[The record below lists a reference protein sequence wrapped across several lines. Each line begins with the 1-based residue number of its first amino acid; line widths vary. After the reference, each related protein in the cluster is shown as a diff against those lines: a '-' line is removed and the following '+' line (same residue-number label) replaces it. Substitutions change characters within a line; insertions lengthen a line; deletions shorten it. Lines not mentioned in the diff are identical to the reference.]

1 MNSLSPQAQ
10 LVFDDPIA
18 LNTANDMLNK
28 HADTVN
34 PMVLFFLLGGQLSTT
49 WLFLGL
55 ENYDTRDL
63 HPLEAFILEQRA
75 PSRQLIGFT
84 VSCPLIMTCAL
95 PRCSQTADT
104 CTVIDDHDILD
115 RMLAPLSAIIQL
127 LFVGVAWSIYGT
139 FRSVMDKKG
148 VSMVDIPSRAPL
160 FPVVFT
166 ARSASFATSSA

>member
-18 LNTANDMLNK
+18 LNTANYMLNK

-55 ENYDTRDL
+55 ENDDTLDL

-75 PSRQLIGFT
+75 PNRQLVGFT

-95 PRCSQTADT
+95 PRCSQAANI
-104 CTVIDDHDILD
+104 CTVIDDQNVLN
-115 RMLAPLSAIIQL
+115 RMLALLSAIIQL
-127 LFVGVAWSIYGT
+127 LFVGVAWSIYGA
-139 FRSVMDKKG
+139 FRSIMDKKG
-148 VSMVDIPSRAPL
+148 VSLVDILSQAPL
-160 FPVVFT
+160 FPVVFIVH
-166 ARSASFATSSA
+166 SAPFVTSSA